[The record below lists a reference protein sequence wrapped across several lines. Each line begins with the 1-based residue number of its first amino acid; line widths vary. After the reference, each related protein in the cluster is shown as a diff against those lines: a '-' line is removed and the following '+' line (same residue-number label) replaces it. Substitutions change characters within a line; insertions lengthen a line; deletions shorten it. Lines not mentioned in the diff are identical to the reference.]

1 MNREQEIAYYYQR
14 AAEIRARG
22 GSERLAQ
29 TMENYARNLEAG
41 IYNEGAGWDIGASNR
56 RWAEQ
61 EPKQRKSEQ
70 PRKAE
75 GKGRREQQQK
85 QSYYQPEQQQE
96 PQYNPVMSESDKGYR
111 GAGYDEPPMDYA
123 EFTGERGSANRYDT
137 PNQHGH
143 TGAVAYLDDPN
154 PRVWAEAN
162 RDTEPVNR
170 YGHRED
176 SFVGYLDRL
185 RDRKRDW

>member
-29 TMENYARNLEAG
+29 TMENYARNLEAE
-41 IYNEGAGWDIGASNR
+41 IYDETAGWDIGASNK

-61 EPKQRKSEQ
+61 ENKQRKSEQ
-70 PRKAE
+70 PRKIE
-75 GKGRREQQQK
+75 SQDRREQPQRRNGY
-85 QSYYQPEQQQE
+85 QSEQPHQQQH
-96 PQYNPVMSESDKGYR
+96 NPVMSENDKGYR

-123 EFTGERGSANRYDT
+123 EFTGERGKTDGYNRS
-137 PNQHGH
+137 NQYGH
-143 TGAVAYLDDPN
+143 TGVVAYFDN
-154 PRVWAEAN
+154 PDSQAWAKTN
-162 RDTEPVNR
+162 RDNEPVNR

-185 RDRKRDW
+185 RDRRREW